1 MVTTATGELAD
12 AISLP
17 NRASKGKGG
26 GRTIPLHDDLQA
38 ALASLMAI
46 RGDKVRSHLPVV
58 YSERANGYSANAV
71 AVWFLTRFRE
81 IGIEGASSHSGRRT
95 FITAAAKKIT
105 EAGGSLRDIQELA
118 GHASLATTQ
127 RYIQGDS
134 AAKRNVIALI

>member
-1 MVTTATGELAD
+1 VRLKAVQGTRIRPQLA
-12 AISLP
+12 
-17 NRASKGKGG
+17 
-26 GRTIPLHDDLQA
+26 
-38 ALASLMAI
+38 
-46 RGDKVRSHLPVV
+46 VV
-58 YSERANGYSANAV
+58 YSERADGYSASAI

-118 GHASLATTQ
+118 GRSSLATTQ
-127 RYIQGDS
+127 RYIQGDT